1 MKNVKT
7 IITLLIG
14 AVIGFSFCH
23 LFHRDCSGDN
33 FPVAISDTK
42 ATELE
47 KKMQQTETV
56 YQQKE
61 DSINQT
67 NTNLYQK
74 LQETQTALTKTKR
87 KNSQLQT
94 QVYSLIDKQ
103 GIYKEEN
110 DTSGYYSMCDSL
122 AKISSQLIVFS
133 NEQDSLRQISIET
146 LGSQLQNR
154 DSAIVLRY
162 SQYQNLK
169 STLNQSLSQQQILEK
184 EVKHYKKRF
193 KRHKFFGKLKTAG
206 LLILSGLAAKQ
217 LLH

>member
-1 MKNVKT
+1 MKNFKT

-23 LFHRDCSGDN
+23 LFHGDSSADDI
-33 FPVAISDTK
+33 PVASQDYK
-42 ATELE
+42 SFELE

-61 DSINQT
+61 DSINH
-67 NTNLYQK
+67 NNASLNEK
-74 LQETQTALTKTKR
+74 LQETQTALNKTKK
-87 KNSQLQT
+87 KNSQLQS

-103 GIYKEEN
+103 GVYKEEK

-122 AKISSQLIVFS
+122 AKISSQLIVFA

-146 LGSQLQNR
+146 LGNQVHNR
-154 DSAIVLRY
+154 DSAIVLKY

-169 STLNQSLSQQQILEK
+169 STLNQSLAQQQLLEK
-184 EVKHYKKRF
+184 EAKFYKKKF
-193 KRHKFFGKLKTAG
+193 KRQRFFGKLKTVG
-206 LLILSGLAAKQ
+206 LLIISGLAAKQ
-217 LLH
+217 LIH

>member
-1 MKNVKT
+1 MKNIKT

-14 AVIGFSFCH
+14 AVIGFYFCH
-23 LFHRDCSGDN
+23 LFHRDCSDDN

-47 KKMQQTETV
+47 KKIQQNETV

-67 NTNLYQK
+67 NTNLDQK
-74 LQETQTALTKTKR
+74 LQETQTALIKTKR

-103 GIYKEEN
+103 SVYKEEN

-122 AKISSQLIVFS
+122 AKINSQLIVFS

-154 DSAIVLRY
+154 DSAIVLRHN
-162 SQYQNLK
+162 QYQQLK
-169 STLNQSLSQQQILEK
+169 STVNQSLLQQQTLEK
-184 EVKHYKKRF
+184 EAKFYKKKYKRQRF
-193 KRHKFFGKLKTAG
+193 WGKLKSAG
-206 LLILSGLAAKQ
+206 ILIISGLVAKQ
-217 LLH
+217 LIN